1 MLEITA
7 PIDRDFDYFHDN
19 LCIEDRD
26 ELEYVSGI
34 TSERIGS
41 VIKGY
46 VAQSFIAHT
55 VVDNK
60 TGLPVAI
67 FGCIAKESEDQQKL
81 VGYPWM
87 LSTGELWKYSKE
99 ALGLA
104 KQSIEALSNFFS
116 YMHVIASEKHPKSI
130 PFLKAI
136 GFKEDVTINIPDLKG
151 KCLIYV

>member
-1 MLEITA
+1 M
-7 PIDRDFDYFHDN
+7 
-19 LCIEDRD
+19 EDRE

-34 TSERIGS
+34 TAEMIGDT
-41 VIKGY
+41 IKGY

-55 VVDNK
+55 VVDSS

-67 FGCIAKESEDQQKL
+67 FGCIARETDDQQKL

-99 ALGLA
+99 ALGMA
-104 KQSIEALSNFFS
+104 KQSITALSNFFS

-136 GFKEDVTINIPDLKG
+136 GFKEDATINLPELKG
-151 KCLIYV
+151 QCLIYV